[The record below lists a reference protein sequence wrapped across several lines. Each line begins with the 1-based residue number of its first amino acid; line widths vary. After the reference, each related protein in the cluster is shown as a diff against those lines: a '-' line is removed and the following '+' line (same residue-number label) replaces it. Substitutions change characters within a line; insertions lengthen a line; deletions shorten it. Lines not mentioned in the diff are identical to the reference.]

1 MVPQKGK
8 TANAW
13 TWHLA
18 KFGSQKEELSSTEG
32 HFQAVYRG
40 KNREEKI
47 SGDSNKVWL
56 VKWTTMW

>member
-1 MVPQKGK
+1 MVTQKGK

-56 VKWTTMW
+56 V